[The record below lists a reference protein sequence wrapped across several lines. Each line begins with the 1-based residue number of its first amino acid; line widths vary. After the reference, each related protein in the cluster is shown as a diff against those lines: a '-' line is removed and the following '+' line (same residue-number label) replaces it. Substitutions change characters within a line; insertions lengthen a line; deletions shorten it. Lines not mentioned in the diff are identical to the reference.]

1 MISEK
6 TKRWTVL
13 IIVATVMM
21 MGYVFW
27 DIVSP
32 LSTTL
37 KVPLSE
43 GGMGWTAEEYGFYA
57 GSYSIFNIFLLML
70 FIGGIIL
77 DKMGISFTGLLATGM
92 MMGGALINYYALAYL
107 SPLQYSHLHITLFSL
122 IPADI
127 KTQVL
132 VSALGFGM
140 FGVGCDMTGITV
152 SKIVTKWFT
161 GHELASAM
169 GIQVAMAR
177 LGTASAISF
186 SPLIAQQTGI
196 ASPFFVGALLLVMG
210 FVLFIVYILMDRKH
224 EAARQIAHQPAV
236 PSNQPDEPSSQLDE
250 PSSPLGEPS
259 SQLDEP
265 SSQLGEPSSQS
276 VENTFHKK
284 ATQTDEQ
291 GYTLRSC
298 LVNLAS
304 NKGYWL
310 IALLCVSFY
319 SSLRPFLKFATDVLV
334 NKYGIGEVTAGW
346 IVSLLPYGTIVLT
359 PLFGSLYDRI
369 GRGAT
374 LMLSGS
380 ILLTCCHVGL
390 TLPWISATWLATLI
404 MILMGVSFSLV
415 PSAMWPSIPKIV
427 PLQQLGTAYSI
438 IYYIQNIGLMLVPM
452 WAGNVIGRYT
462 IAGHTDFTV
471 PMFIF
476 IGFGI
481 ASIILSSILLWAD
494 KKEYYGL
501 EEANIK
507 Q

>member
-37 KVPLSE
+37 KAPLSE

-196 ASPFFVGALLLVMG
+196 ASPFLVGALLLVMG

-236 PSNQPDEPSSQLDE
+236 PSNQPDEPSSPLDE

-259 SQLDEP
+259 SPLN
-265 SSQLGEPSSQS
+265 EPSSQS
-276 VENTFHKK
+276 VDNTFHKK

-310 IALLCVSFY
+310 IALLCVCFY

-380 ILLTCCHVGL
+380 ILLT
-390 TLPWISATWLATLI
+390 
-404 MILMGVSFSLV
+404 
-415 PSAMWPSIPKIV
+415 
-427 PLQQLGTAYSI
+427 
-438 IYYIQNIGLMLVPM
+438 
-452 WAGNVIGRYT
+452 
-462 IAGHTDFTV
+462 
-471 PMFIF
+471 
-476 IGFGI
+476 
-481 ASIILSSILLWAD
+481 
-494 KKEYYGL
+494 
-501 EEANIK
+501 
-507 Q
+507 

>member
-37 KVPLSE
+37 KAPLSE

-127 KTQVL
+127 KMQVL

-196 ASPFFVGALLLVMG
+196 ASPFLVGALLLVMG

-250 PSSPLGEPS
+250 PSS
-259 SQLDEP
+259 
-265 SSQLGEPSSQS
+265 QS

-310 IALLCVSFY
+310 IALLCVCFY

-494 KKEYYGL
+494 KKEHYRL
-501 EEANIK
+501 EEANIT

>member
-37 KVPLSE
+37 KAPLSE

-236 PSNQPDEPSSQLDE
+236 PSNQP
-250 PSSPLGEPS
+250 
-259 SQLDEP
+259 DEP

>member
-37 KVPLSE
+37 KAPLSE

-236 PSNQPDEPSSQLDE
+236 PSNQPDEPSSQL
-250 PSSPLGEPS
+250 GEPS

-462 IAGHTDFTV
+462 TDGHTDFTV

-494 KKEYYGL
+494 KKEHYGL

>member
-37 KVPLSE
+37 KAPLSE

-132 VSALGFGM
+132 VSALGFGT

-196 ASPFFVGALLLVMG
+196 ASPFLVGALLLVMG

-250 PSSPLGEPS
+250 PSSQLG
-259 SQLDEP
+259 EP

-462 IAGHTDFTV
+462 TDGHTDFTV

-494 KKEYYGL
+494 KKEHYGL

>member
-37 KVPLSE
+37 KAPLSE

-250 PSSPLGEPS
+250 PSSPL
-259 SQLDEP
+259 D
-265 SSQLGEPSSQS
+265 EPSSQS

>member
-37 KVPLSE
+37 KAPLSE

-196 ASPFFVGALLLVMG
+196 ASPFLVGALLLVMG
-210 FVLFIVYILMDRKH
+210 FVLFIAYILMDRKH

-236 PSNQPDEPSSQLDE
+236 PSNQLDEPSSQLDE
-250 PSSPLGEPS
+250 PSSP
-259 SQLDEP
+259 
-265 SSQLGEPSSQS
+265 LGEPSSQS

-462 IAGHTDFTV
+462 TDGHTDFTV

-494 KKEYYGL
+494 KKEHYGL
-501 EEANIK
+501 EEANIT

>member
-37 KVPLSE
+37 KAPLSE

-127 KTQVL
+127 KMQVL

-196 ASPFFVGALLLVMG
+196 ASPFLVGALLLVMG

-250 PSSPLGEPS
+250 PSSQLDEPSSPLGEPSSPLGEPS
-259 SQLDEP
+259 SQLD
-265 SSQLGEPSSQS
+265 EPSSQS

-310 IALLCVSFY
+310 IALLCVCFY

-369 GRGAT
+369 GRG
-374 LMLSGS
+374 
-380 ILLTCCHVGL
+380 
-390 TLPWISATWLATLI
+390 ATLI

-481 ASIILSSILLWAD
+481 ASIIFSSILLWAD
-494 KKEYYGL
+494 KKEHYRL
-501 EEANIK
+501 EEANIT

>member
-127 KTQVL
+127 KMQVL

-236 PSNQPDEPSSQLDE
+236 PSNQPDEPSSQL
-250 PSSPLGEPS
+250 GEPS

-265 SSQLGEPSSQS
+265 SSQLNEPSSQS

-494 KKEYYGL
+494 KKEHYGL

>member
-37 KVPLSE
+37 KAPLSE

-77 DKMGISFTGLLATGM
+77 DKMGISFTGLLASGM

-122 IPADI
+122 IPANI

-186 SPLIAQQTGI
+186 SPLIVQQTGI
-196 ASPFFVGALLLVMG
+196 ASPFLVGALLLVMG

-236 PSNQPDEPSSQLDE
+236 PSNQPAVPSNQPDEPSSQLD
-250 PSSPLGEPS
+250 
-259 SQLDEP
+259 
-265 SSQLGEPSSQS
+265 EPSSQS

-310 IALLCVSFY
+310 IALLCVCFY

-462 IAGHTDFTV
+462 TDGHTDFTV

-494 KKEYYGL
+494 KKEHYGL
-501 EEANIK
+501 EEANIT

>member
-37 KVPLSE
+37 KAPLSE

-92 MMGGALINYYALAYL
+92 MMGGALINYYALANL

-196 ASPFFVGALLLVMG
+196 ASPFLVGALLLVMG

-236 PSNQPDEPSSQLDE
+236 PSNQPD
-250 PSSPLGEPS
+250 EPS

-310 IALLCVSFY
+310 IALLCVCFY

-462 IAGHTDFTV
+462 TDGHTDFTV

-494 KKEYYGL
+494 KKEHYGL
-501 EEANIK
+501 EEANIT